1 MDAEFIDNKH
11 KSKNGIEGGAVIR
24 MNLVGSLFLWE
35 CFSFLV
41 KYGDIHRNVSQ
52 QMI

>member
-1 MDAEFIDNKH
+1 MLSLLITKH
-11 KSKNGIEGGAVIR
+11 KSKKWHRGGAVIR